1 MKKILAVL
9 FVCTALFA
17 FSGCG
22 TSHYTLMKTDGST
35 VVSVGEPKYSESS
48 KSYEFKNL
56 DGQKIILKREDVT
69 EIKENKD

>member
-17 FSGCG
+17 FYGCG
-22 TSHYTLMKTDGST
+22 ASHYTLMKTDGST
-35 VVSVGEPKYSESS
+35 VVSVGEPHYFESS
-48 KSYEFKNL
+48 KSYKFKNL
-56 DGQKIILKREDVT
+56 DGKNIILKREDIK